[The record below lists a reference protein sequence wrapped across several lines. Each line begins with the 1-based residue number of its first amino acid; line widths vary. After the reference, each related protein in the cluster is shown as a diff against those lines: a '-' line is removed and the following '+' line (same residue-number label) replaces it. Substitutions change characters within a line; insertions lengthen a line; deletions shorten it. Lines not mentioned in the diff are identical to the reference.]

1 MKWMDERMNQRH
13 QRIFLLVGLL
23 LFGAASVYATGK
35 SAKAAENPAYT
46 LTKGKKVTILNIIQ
60 KNPLTSANKK
70 KYANLKWKSSNKKIV
85 KVLKNKK
92 IKGLKKGR
100 VYIRGYNSK
109 KKKMVAIRVT
119 VGKKVSKISVAS
131 SSIALYVGGQV

>member
-1 MKWMDERMNQRH
+1 MNQRH

-100 VYIRGYNSK
+100 VYIRG
-109 KKKMVAIRVT
+109 
-119 VGKKVSKISVAS
+119 
-131 SSIALYVGGQV
+131 

>member
-60 KNPLTSANKK
+60 KKPLTTANKK
-70 KYANLKWKSSNKKIV
+70 KYANLK
-85 KVLKNKK
+85 
-92 IKGLKKGR
+92 
-100 VYIRGYNSK
+100 
-109 KKKMVAIRVT
+109 
-119 VGKKVSKISVAS
+119 
-131 SSIALYVGGQV
+131 